1 MTIIF
6 DKYYI
11 EAEKQID
18 RIKNY
23 LDSLGEDDLSE
34 IYDLTLL
41 VKDFCDRELELE
53 EGKDGE

>member
-1 MTIIF
+1 MTLVF
-6 DKYYI
+6 DKYFI

-23 LDSLGEDDLSE
+23 LDSLGENDLSE

-41 VKDFCDRELELE
+41 VKDFCDRELELRE
-53 EGKDGE
+53 DVK

>member
-1 MTIIF
+1 MTLEF

-23 LDSLGEDDLSE
+23 LDSLGEDNLQKID
-34 IYDLTLL
+34 DLTSS
-41 VKDFCDRELELE
+41 VEYFCDNELNLTKQDK
-53 EGKDGE
+53 G

>member
-23 LDSLGEDDLSE
+23 LNSFGEDNLLG
-34 IYDLTLL
+34 IYELTLL
-41 VKDFCDRELELE
+41 VKDFCDRELELKE
-53 EGKDGE
+53 VNR

>member
-1 MTIIF
+1 MTLEF

-23 LDSLGEDDLSE
+23 LDSLGEDNLQKID
-34 IYDLTLL
+34 DLTSS
-41 VKDFCDRELELE
+41 VEYSCDNELNLTKQDK
-53 EGKDGE
+53 G

>member
-1 MTIIF
+1 MTLEF

-23 LDSLGEDDLSE
+23 LDSLGEDNLQE
-34 IYDLTLL
+34 IDDLTSS
-41 VKDFCDRELELE
+41 VEYFCDNELNLTKQDK
-53 EGKDGE
+53 G